1 MNKLNYKEP
10 RNKDLEKELW
20 EHDDVFDYENAIR
33 DKYFKTEADR
43 ENEEKQEAAEKE
55 EQAVENA
62 TWNLF
67 AKVYNETA
75 TYIPAGKAQDLISEL
90 TRWSEENSSNS
101 VQEKLAEFLKLLKDA
116 SETPP
121 KRDKRGRLDEIELNE
136 ELLEIV
142 YLP

>member
-62 TWNLF
+62 AWNLF

-101 VQEKLAEFLKLLKDA
+101 IREKLTEFLKLLKDA

-121 KRDKRGRLDEIELNE
+121 KRDEWGRLDEIELNE

>member
-10 RNKDLEKELW
+10 RDKDLEREVW

-43 ENEEKQEAAEKE
+43 ENEEKQEAADKE

-62 TWNLF
+62 AWNLF

-75 TYIPAGKAQDLISEL
+75 TYIPVGKAQDLISER

-121 KRDKRGRLDEIELNE
+121 KQDKRGRLDEIELNE